1 MNDDKRVVYGPKILA
16 KNPKPQTI
24 VLLIKHP
31 KTLNPRHFA
40 SNKSTH
46 QFQIFIVELMHM

>member
-46 QFQIFIVELMHM
+46 QSQIFNVELMHM